1 MAFVSDPVPFP
12 SQPIFDIAS
21 PVSTP
26 ASSSSLVPTID
37 ISPYL
42 QNPTSQAADD
52 VCQAIRAAC
61 LHTGF
66 FQIIGHG
73 VPAST
78 LTEAFEASRRFYAL
92 PLEQK
97 QKLDITKQIGFRG
110 YDGIG
115 TQSYGPD
122 TLPDLKESF
131 FIGRDVL
138 PSDPKYGRIL
148 TGSNVW
154 PEFDVLPAVSFKEP
168 LEAYF
173 GALMNLTFKILE
185 ILSQTLPYGGGIFD
199 QFVRDPAAPMRLLH
213 YPPTVGPTDAAAEER
228 QLGASAHTDFGAITL
243 LLQDRIAGLQVRD
256 PDTGD
261 WVDVPPREDSF
272 VVNIGDMITRWTAGE
287 YKSSVHRVVN
297 RSGADRY
304 SIAFFFDGNID
315 CPLDPLDGTTPI
327 GGSVT
332 VEQHMIECLR
342 SSYAKK

>member
-122 TLPDLKESF
+122 TLPDLKEVSP
-131 FIGRDVL
+131 RTRSRL
-138 PSDPKYGRIL
+138 L
-148 TGSNVW
+148 THSPVH
-154 PEFDVLPAVSFKEP
+154 SK
-168 LEAYF
+168 
-173 GALMNLTFKILE
+173 LTF
-185 ILSQTLPYGGGIFD
+185 
-199 QFVRDPAAPMRLLH
+199 
-213 YPPTVGPTDAAAEER
+213 AAEF
-228 QLGASAHTDFGAITL
+228 LHWS
-243 LLQDRIAGLQVRD
+243 
-256 PDTGD
+256 
-261 WVDVPPREDSF
+261 
-272 VVNIGDMITRWTAGE
+272 
-287 YKSSVHRVVN
+287 
-297 RSGADRY
+297 
-304 SIAFFFDGNID
+304 
-315 CPLDPLDGTTPI
+315 
-327 GGSVT
+327 
-332 VEQHMIECLR
+332 
-342 SSYAKK
+342 